1 MKKKK
6 IINSILLFFRRWS
19 YTAPGIA
26 ACDACVYG
34 RKWNAVFGRSSG
46 GPDDGVVR
54 RRRQRVEGCYYVRSS
69 QESITK
75 TQRVI
80 GKSVDKVIERVVC
93 VL

>member
-1 MKKKK
+1 M
-6 IINSILLFFRRWS
+6 LLFRRWS
-19 YTAPGIA
+19 YTTPGIA
-26 ACDACVYG
+26 ACDACLYG

-46 GPDDGVVR
+46 GLDDGVVR

-69 QESITK
+69 QKSITK

-80 GKSVDKVIERVVC
+80 GKSVDKVIESVVC